1 MNYQKSGGAQ
11 QKVLIVDDDQAI
23 VQTIAEKLNCAGFK
37 TLEALDGVKAIA
49 LVRQEKPDL
58 IVLDLNFPPD
68 VNGVILDG
76 YDIMDGLRRIK
87 ESRTTPI
94 ITMTDVPDSLD
105 MDRNLDSGAV
115 GFLYK
120 PLDYNRLLRLVCGAV
135 GTTVRMAA

>member
-1 MNYQKSGGAQ
+1 MNYQKSGGGP
-11 QKVLIVDDDQAI
+11 QKVLIVDDDQVI
-23 VQTIAEKLNCAGFK
+23 VKTIATKLNDAGYK

-49 LVRQEKPDL
+49 LVRKEKPDL

-76 YDIMDGLRRIK
+76 YDIMDSLRRVK

-94 ITMTDVPDSLD
+94 ITITDVPDSLD
-105 MDRNLDSGAV
+105 MERNLDYGAV

-120 PLDYNRLLRLVCGAV
+120 PLDYNQLLGLACGAL
-135 GTTVRMAA
+135 GATFTMAA